1 MPTNDIFILKIFVQG
16 HSDNLI
22 TFRNARPVLDDF
34 EGVINTLRIVRPFL
48 EEG

>member
-1 MPTNDIFILKIFVQG
+1 MPTNDIFILKIFVG
-16 HSDNLI
+16 TDNLI
-22 TFRNARPVLDDF
+22 TFRNARPVPDDF